1 MTPRKKFHPR
11 VLAEIVKRQGGKCAC
26 CGEPLGVIPRMIE
39 YDHDLALADG
49 GSDTPENL
57 QALTKACHRAKTNRE
72 ATERARANRLAKG
85 PRMNA
90 RDKMLARY
98 LEEQE

>member
-11 VLAEIVKRQGGKCAC
+11 VLAEVVKRQGGKCAC
-26 CGEPLGVIPRMIE
+26 CDEPLGTVPRMIE
-39 YDHDLALADG
+39 YDHILPLADG
-49 GSDTPENL
+49 GEDKPENL
-57 QALTKACHRAKTNRE
+57 QALAKACHSIKTRRE
-72 ATERARANRLAKG
+72 ATERARANRLARG